1 MRLIDLECSGIISK
15 AWACNTEGTPM
26 LVATKK
32 LKKCKKMLKAWHRDN
47 FGSVLQKIKRTKK
60 LLWKAEEVSARSG
73 SIEKVRRLKIEL
85 NELYDKEERMWQQR
99 SWLQWLKCG
108 DQNTKFFHGSATQRK
123 RRNFIKGL
131 GDEDGTWHEDEDVFS
146 GMLTTFYVD
155 LFTSS
160 NPHDLERALDGVQS
174 VVTEEMRIDLA
185 RPYTVEEVEFAIKEM
200 APLKAPRPDR
210 MPPLFYQVYWTEVGG
225 CLSSCLV

>member
-1 MRLIDLECSGIISK
+1 
-15 AWACNTEGTPM
+15 
-26 LVATKK
+26 
-32 LKKCKKMLKAWHRDN
+32 MLKAWHRDD

-85 NELYDKEERMWQQR
+85 NELYDKEERMWQQK

-131 GDEDGTWHEDEDVFS
+131 RDEDGTWHEDKDVF
-146 GMLTTFYVD
+146 
-155 LFTSS
+155 
-160 NPHDLERALDGVQS
+160 
-174 VVTEEMRIDLA
+174 
-185 RPYTVEEVEFAIKEM
+185 
-200 APLKAPRPDR
+200 
-210 MPPLFYQVYWTEVGG
+210 
-225 CLSSCLV
+225 

>member
-26 LVATKK
+26 FVATKK
-32 LKKCKKMLKAWHRDN
+32 LKKCKKMLKAWHRDD
-47 FGSVLQKIKRTKK
+47 FGSVLQKIKSTKK

-85 NELYDKEERMWQQR
+85 NELYDKEERMWQQK

-131 GDEDGTWHEDEDVFS
+131 RDEDGTWHEDKDVF
-146 GMLTTFYVD
+146 
-155 LFTSS
+155 
-160 NPHDLERALDGVQS
+160 
-174 VVTEEMRIDLA
+174 
-185 RPYTVEEVEFAIKEM
+185 
-200 APLKAPRPDR
+200 
-210 MPPLFYQVYWTEVGG
+210 
-225 CLSSCLV
+225 